1 MDRTERPDLDDV
13 APRKDD
19 VVPERVNLLR
29 ARARASV
36 LADGVVAKELEG
48 VGGSGA
54 RKLDVLEKNRTTST
68 NKKNSSLEQH
78 TNLTQRKALRG
89 LGLSKGLSLRVIITF
104 YQALKLTKSKL
115 G

>member
-19 VVPERVNLLR
+19 VMPERVNLLRARAR

-36 LADGVVAKELEG
+36 LADGVVAKELDG

-54 RKLDVLEKNRTTST
+54 RKLDVLEKNRTCTKM
-68 NKKNSSLEQH
+68 KKRAHWSSI
-78 TNLTQRKALRG
+78 R
-89 LGLSKGLSLRVIITF
+89 I
-104 YQALKLTKSKL
+104 
-115 G
+115 

>member
-19 VVPERVNLLR
+19 VMPERVNLLRARAR

-54 RKLDVLEKNRTTST
+54 GKLDVLEKYRKTSST
-68 NKKNSSLEQH
+68 RKKE
-78 TNLTQRKALRG
+78 LTGTAFE
-89 LGLSKGLSLRVIITF
+89 SK
-104 YQALKLTKSKL
+104 TKKSFK
-115 G
+115 GA

>member
-54 RKLDVLEKNRTTST
+54 GKLDVLEKYRKTSST
-68 NKKNSSLEQH
+68 RKKE
-78 TNLTQRKALRG
+78 LTGTAFE
-89 LGLSKGLSLRVIITF
+89 SK
-104 YQALKLTKSKL
+104 TKKSFK
-115 G
+115 GA

>member
-54 RKLDVLEKNRTTST
+54 GKLDVLEKNRTCTKM
-68 NKKNSSLEQH
+68 KKE
-78 TNLTQRKALRG
+78 LTGAAYESNTKTRSQSHK
-89 LGLSKGLSLRVIITF
+89 TF
-104 YQALKLTKSKL
+104 DF
-115 G
+115 GVE

>member
-54 RKLDVLEKNRTTST
+54 GKLDVLEKYRKTSST
-68 NKKNSSLEQH
+68 RKKSSPEQH
-78 TNLTQRKALRG
+78 SNLRQRKALRG
-89 LGLSKGLSLRVIITF
+89 LRLTIGLTLRVIT
-104 YQALKLTKSKL
+104 TT
-115 G
+115 

>member
-54 RKLDVLEKNRTTST
+54 GKLDVLEKYRKTSST
-68 NKKNSSLEQH
+68 RKKE
-78 TNLTQRKALRG
+78 LTETAFE
-89 LGLSKGLSLRVIITF
+89 SK
-104 YQALKLTKSKL
+104 TKKSFK
-115 G
+115 GA